1 MTGCGTAEKTQIQIK
16 FSLTSDVPPTFPSK
30 IWFVVTNHTT
40 CVMVSKTFSAMDK
53 VFKM

>member
-53 VFKM
+53 VLRM